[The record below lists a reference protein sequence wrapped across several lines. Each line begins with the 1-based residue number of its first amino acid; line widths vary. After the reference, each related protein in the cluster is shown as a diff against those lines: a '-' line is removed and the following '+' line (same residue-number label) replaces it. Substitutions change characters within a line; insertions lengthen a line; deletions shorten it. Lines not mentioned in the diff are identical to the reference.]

1 MTNRSEKRV
10 PFLLWPFKALWDLLT
25 FILRL
30 TGRLVAALIG
40 LGIAIVGF
48 ILTILV
54 ISAPIGIPM
63 MVFGFLLMV
72 RGIF

>member
-1 MTNRSEKRV
+1 MTDRSEKRV
-10 PFLLWPFKALWDLLT
+10 PFLLWPFKALWDLLA

>member
-1 MTNRSEKRV
+1 MSESN
-10 PFLLWPFKALWDLLT
+10 PSTPWYLWPFKALWDFLAA
-25 FILRL
+25 IIKL

-40 LGIAIVGF
+40 LAIMIVGF
-48 ILTILV
+48 VLTITV
-54 ISAPIGIPM
+54 IAAPIGIPL